1 MGGFCV
7 VLFSLEKNGQQWS
20 WQKGGCCLAGGGEH
34 QQAEENSQSFPG
46 SSGKGRK
53 GRKGLERTGRPATSE
68 RLPSPTASG
77 VSQVREKER
86 LLPTAV
92 LKAVLRAAGSQ
103 KSPMAA
109 DKGT

>member
-1 MGGFCV
+1 MASSGAGRKV
-7 VLFSLEKNGQQWS
+7 DAASQEEENTSRQRRTVKASQAPLEKGGKGGKGWRGPVDQPL
-20 WQKGGCCLAGGGEH
+20 QKGCPAQLPLG
-34 QQAEENSQSFPG
+34 FPR
-46 SSGKGRK
+46 SGKK
-53 GRKGLERTGRPATSE
+53 
-68 RLPSPTASG
+68 
-77 VSQVREKER
+77 R